1 MVITVVRCKRVIM
14 SKGWV
19 DGWGVG
25 MVWRREWGRGVID
38 EQRKKDPRPATRGVT
53 LRGTP

>member
-19 DGWGVG
+19 DGWGVCMEEG
-25 MVWRREWGRGVID
+25 VGKRGD
-38 EQRKKDPRPATRGVT
+38 R
-53 LRGTP
+53 

>member
-25 MVWRREWGRGVID
+25 MEEGVEKRGD
-38 EQRKKDPRPATRGVT
+38 R
-53 LRGTP
+53 